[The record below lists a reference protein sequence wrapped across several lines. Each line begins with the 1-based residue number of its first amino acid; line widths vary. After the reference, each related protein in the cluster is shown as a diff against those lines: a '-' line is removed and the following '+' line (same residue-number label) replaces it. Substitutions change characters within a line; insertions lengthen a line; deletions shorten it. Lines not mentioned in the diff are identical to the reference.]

1 MKVITLII
9 PDVEPAELA
18 AFCQS
23 DDCLLLR
30 QDAVFLLLQQAI
42 NWPTARLFV
51 LHSDLQLRQLSAPDS
66 FEVINEQQ
74 WVQLIAAA
82 EQHLLWQ

>member
-1 MKVITLII
+1 MKVITLIT
-9 PDVEPAELA
+9 PNVEPAELA
-18 AFCQS
+18 AFCQN

-30 QDAVFLLLQQAI
+30 QDAVYLLLQQHI
-42 NWPTARLFV
+42 DFPTVRLYV
-51 LHSDLQLRQLSAPDS
+51 LQADLHLRQLSAPAE

-82 EQHLLWQ
+82 EQHVLWH